1 MLIDVNLNGTYHLI
15 HSVLPVMREQ
25 QDGLIINVTSIAG
38 RRTISN
44 LAGSAY
50 CASKHALNSL
60 GEAINLEEYENGIR
74 CTNICP
80 GEVATE
86 ILDKR
91 PVPPSLERRMQML
104 QPEDIGAAALM
115 VACLPPRAHV
125 TEIVM
130 TGKTT
135 VPESL

>member
-1 MLIDVNLNGTYHLI
+1 M
-15 HSVLPVMREQ
+15 S
-25 QDGLIINVTSIAG
+25 
-38 RRTISN
+38 
-44 LAGSAY
+44 
-50 CASKHALNSL
+50 
-60 GEAINLEEYENGIR
+60 GIR

-91 PVPPSLERRMQML
+91 PNPPPAERRANML
-104 QPEDIGAAALM
+104 QPEDIGSAVLM

-125 TEIVM
+125 TEIIM

-135 VPESL
+135 VEESI

>member
-1 MLIDVNLNGTYHLI
+1 
-15 HSVLPVMREQ
+15 MRARGHGSS
-25 QDGLIINVTSIAG
+25 DGDAQG
-38 RRTISN
+38 
-44 LAGSAY
+44 A
-50 CASKHALNSL
+50 
-60 GEAINLEEYENGIR
+60 AINLEEYENGIR

-91 PVPPSLERRMQML
+91 KTHFPWKTRRARISLMCGMMRAGPVPPPPERRKLML
-104 QPEDIGAAALM
+104 QPEDLGAAAVM

-135 VPESL
+135 VAQAVH